1 MRKVLCLVLAA
12 AGILAACSKVRPV
25 HQMGEM
31 GADTLN
37 ALGRPA
43 EAYDYMRS

>member
-12 AGILAACSKVRPV
+12 AGILAACSKGRPV

-37 ALGRPA
+37 AAPFSSGTA
-43 EAYDYMRS
+43 ELP